1 MSRMIYDR
9 RNNVTIEETITY
21 FAEKIEKI
29 GPEHHVLHQC
39 IGLRWLAGAQSD
51 RWLVGWLAG

>member
-1 MSRMIYDR
+1 MIYDR

-29 GPEHHVLHQC
+29 GPEHHVLHQGGEKC
-39 IGLRWLAGAQSD
+39 RVYD
-51 RWLVGWLAG
+51 R